1 MPRAVL
7 TIACLLLLGTSMAFA
22 DDSIPDTLWTRR
34 YDGQG
39 RRDDYAKTVLVDQ
52 EDNVIV
58 VGTGLGTGSG
68 NDVEVVK
75 YDSAGNQIWFAT
87 IAGPGG
93 NNDEARGA
101 ALGPNGDIY
110 ICASSGLYPDF
121 DIMVVKLPAAGGT
134 ETWRRTWGGP
144 DGKQDVP
151 VGIVVDTA
159 GNSYVTGYTYYAN
172 GQCDWVTMKLMNGN
186 GLWMWVVIRPS
197 EGGGLNYP
205 AAIVLGPGDS
215 PYITGYN
222 QRQYMED
229 YATVKYNTAGVEQWA
244 NFYNFSGNQADKA
257 VGIVVD
263 DVGDAYVTGTSAT
276 APPPGGVNQFATIK
290 YDDSDSGAQVWV
302 KRYTGNN
309 APNVAAAIAL
319 GASNV
324 YVTGASMDS
333 VGGSDDYATI
343 AYDKTSGS
351 EVWAKTFV
359 GPPGKADNPAA
370 IAVLPYGDVLVF
382 GTSVDFHDKGD
393 YTIVRYGA
401 ATGSQDWVTR
411 YNSIYDN
418 DDIAAALTY
427 DSHCNPIVT
436 GSSFASGYYDF
447 LTIKYDSGAVGGVTE
462 FKPAVPVRPGMRL
475 APNPARNW
483 TNLQHSLSGAVP
495 ATVSLLGVD
504 GRVIRTQQFAG
515 QTGVPARLD
524 LTGLAPGIYVVR
536 LASGGRSATQKLVI
550 EQ

>member
-22 DDSIPDTLWTRR
+22 DDTIPDTLWTRR

-39 RRDDYAKTVLVDQ
+39 RRDDYAKTVLVDKH
-52 EDNVIV
+52 DNIIV
-58 VGTGLGTGSG
+58 VGTCLGAGSG
-68 NDVEVVK
+68 NDVGVVK
-75 YDSAGNQIWFAT
+75 YDSTGTQLWFVT
-87 IAGPGG
+87 IAGPGAY
-93 NNDEARGA
+93 NEEARGA
-101 ALGPNGDIY
+101 AVGPNGAIY

-121 DIMVVKLPAAGGT
+121 DFLVVKLTADGA
-134 ETWRRTWGGP
+134 ESWRRPWSGA
-144 DGKQDVP
+144 DLKQDVP
-151 VGIVVDTA
+151 AGIVVDTA
-159 GNSYVTGYTYYAN
+159 GNSYVTGYTTYAN
-172 GQCDWVTMKLMNGN
+172 GQCDWVTMKLNN
-186 GLWMWVVIRPS
+186 ASGLPRWVVIRPS
-197 EGGGLNYP
+197 EGGGVNFP
-205 AAIVLGPGDS
+205 TGIVLGPGDA

-222 QRQYMED
+222 QRVHLED

-244 NFYNFSGNQADKA
+244 NFYNYQGNGPDKA

-263 DVGDAYVTGTSAT
+263 DVGDAYVTGTSPT
-276 APPPGGVNQFATIK
+276 APAPSGINQFATIK

-302 KRYTGNN
+302 ARYTGSGG
-309 APNVAAAIAL
+309 PNEATAIAL

-324 YVTGASMDS
+324 YVTGATAAT
-333 VGGSDDYATI
+333 GSPDDYATI

-351 EVWAKTFV
+351 QVWAKLFV
-359 GPPGKADNPAA
+359 GPPGKADDPAA
-370 IAVLPYGDVLVF
+370 ISVLPNGDVLVF
-382 GTSVDFHDKGD
+382 GTSVDFNDKGD

-401 ATGSQDWVTR
+401 ATGSQDWVIR
-411 YNSIYDN
+411 YNSPYDN
-418 DDIAAALTY
+418 DDVAAALTY
-427 DSHCNPIVT
+427 DSHSNPVVT

-447 LTIKYDSGAVGGVTE
+447 LTIKYDARDTGGVAE
-462 FKPAVPVRPGMRL
+462 FTPAVPVRPGMRL

-495 ATVSLLGVD
+495 ATISLLGVD
-504 GRVIRTQQFAG
+504 GRVIRTQQFVG

-536 LASGGRSATQKLVI
+536 LASGGRSATQKLVV

>member
-1 MPRAVL
+1 VPRAVL

-52 EDNVIV
+52 EDNIIV
-58 VGTGLGTGSG
+58 VGTCMGTGSG
-68 NDVEVVK
+68 NDVGVVK
-75 YDSAGNQIWFAT
+75 YDSTGTQMWFAT
-87 IAGPGG
+87 IAGPGAY
-93 NNDEARGA
+93 NEEAKGA
-101 ALGPNGDIY
+101 AVGPNDAIY
-110 ICASSGLYPDF
+110 ICASSGLYPDL
-121 DIMVVKLPAAGGT
+121 DIMVVKLTADGT
-134 ETWRRTWGGP
+134 ESWRRTWGGA
-144 DGKQDVP
+144 DAKQDVP
-151 VGIVVDTA
+151 AGIVVDTL
-159 GNSYVTGYTYYAN
+159 GNSYVTGYTTYAT

-186 GLWMWVVIRPS
+186 GLWMWVVVRPS
-197 EGGGLNYP
+197 EGGGVNFP
-205 AAIVLGPGDS
+205 TAIVLGPGDA

-222 QRQYMED
+222 QRVHLED

-244 NFYNFSGNQADKA
+244 NFYNYSGNGPDKA

-276 APPPGGVNQFATIK
+276 APPPGGVNQFATVK

-302 KRYTGNN
+302 KRYTGNS
-309 APNVAAAIAL
+309 APNVATAIAL
-319 GASNV
+319 GASNA
-324 YVTGASMDS
+324 YVIGASMDS
-333 VGGSDDYATI
+333 LGGTDDYATI
-343 AYDKTSGS
+343 AYDKSSGS
-351 EVWAKTFV
+351 QVWTTRFDGV
-359 GPPGKADNPAA
+359 GKADDPAA

-382 GTSVDFHDKGD
+382 GTSMDLLDKGD
-393 YTIVRYGA
+393 YYIVRYGA
-401 ATGSQDWVTR
+401 ATGSQDWVIR
-411 YNSIYDN
+411 YNSPYNN
-418 DDIAAALTY
+418 DEQGAALTY
-427 DSHCNPIVT
+427 DSHSNPIVT
-436 GSSFASGYYDF
+436 GSSFAMGYYDF

-495 ATVSLLGVD
+495 ATISLLGVD

-536 LASGGRSATQKLVI
+536 LASGGRSATQKLVV